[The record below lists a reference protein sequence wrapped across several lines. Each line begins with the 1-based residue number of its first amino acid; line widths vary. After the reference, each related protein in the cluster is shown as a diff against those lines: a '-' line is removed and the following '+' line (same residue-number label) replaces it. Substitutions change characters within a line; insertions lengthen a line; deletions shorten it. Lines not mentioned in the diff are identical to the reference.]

1 MVSSATM
8 DGRVCLI
15 TGANS
20 GIGKETALGL
30 ARMGA
35 TIIMVSRNT
44 EKGEA
49 ALTEIRHH
57 SGSDRVA
64 LLVADL
70 ASLDSV
76 RRLAQDFRD
85 QHQELHVLINN
96 AGALN
101 SQRALSVDGYELT
114 FAVNHLAHFLL
125 TTLLLDLLKASSPS
139 RIINVSSG
147 AHTRAEIDFD
157 DLNAEAK
164 YSGMSA
170 YGQSKLANVMF
181 TYELAR
187 RLEGTTV
194 TANAL
199 HPGVVKTG
207 FGRNSGGAIGLL
219 FKVFQTVASP
229 FLLSASQGAETSM
242 YLASSSEVDS
252 VTGKYFVKK
261 EPVQSSEASED
272 VAVAQRLWRVSE
284 ELVGKTLL
292 RPLRVVHATS

>member
-1 MVSSATM
+1 MVSSASI

-15 TGANS
+15 TGATN
-20 GIGKETALGL
+20 GIGKETALAL

-35 TIIMVSRNT
+35 TIIMVARNA

-49 ALTEIRHH
+49 ALADVRQR
-57 SGSDRVA
+57 SANDRVT

-70 ASLDSV
+70 ASLSSV

-96 AGALN
+96 AGAFN
-101 SQRALSVDGYELT
+101 SQRALSDDGYELT

-125 TTLLLDLLKASSPS
+125 TTLLLDLLKASAPS

-147 AHTRAEIDFD
+147 AHTRAEINFD
-157 DLNAEAK
+157 DLSAEAK
-164 YSGMSA
+164 YGGMSA
-170 YGQSKLANVMF
+170 YGQSKLANVLF

-187 RLEGTTV
+187 QLAGTGV

-207 FGRNSGGAIGLL
+207 FGRNNGGATGLVVKA
-219 FKVFQTVASP
+219 FHAVAGP
-229 FLLSASQGAETSM
+229 FLLSAGQGAETSI

-252 VTGKYFVKK
+252 VSGKYFVKK
-261 EPVQSSEASED
+261 EPVRSSEASED
-272 VAVAQRLWRVSE
+272 VAVAQKLWQVSE
-284 ELVGKTLL
+284 ELVG
-292 RPLRVVHATS
+292 

>member
-1 MVSSATM
+1 MVSNTSM

-15 TGANS
+15 TGANN
-20 GIGKETALGL
+20 GIGKETALAL

-35 TIIMVSRNT
+35 TITMVSRNAD
-44 EKGEA
+44 KGEA
-49 ALTEIRHH
+49 ALVDIRQR
-57 SGSDRVA
+57 SGNDRVT

-70 ASLDSV
+70 ASLKSV
-76 RRLAQDFRD
+76 RQLAQDFRN

-96 AGALN
+96 AGAFN

-125 TTLLLDLLKASSPS
+125 TTLLLDLLKASAPS

-147 AHTRAEIDFD
+147 AHTRAEMNFD

-164 YSGMSA
+164 YGGMSA
-170 YGQSKLANVMF
+170 YGQSKLANVLF

-187 RLEGTTV
+187 QLAGTGV

-207 FGRNSGGAIGLL
+207 FGRNNGGAIGLL
-219 FKVFQTVASP
+219 FKVFQTVAGP
-229 FLLSASQGAETSM
+229 FLLSASQGAETSIF
-242 YLASSSEVDS
+242 LASSSEVDS
-252 VTGKYFVKK
+252 VSGKYFVKK

-272 VAVAQRLWRVSE
+272 VAGAQKLWRVSE
-284 ELVGKTLL
+284 QLVG
-292 RPLRVVHATS
+292 

>member
-20 GIGKETALGL
+20 GIGKETAFGL
-30 ARMGA
+30 ADMGA
-35 TIIMVSRNT
+35 TIVMVSRNA

-49 ALTEIRHH
+49 VLAEIRQR
-57 SGSDRVA
+57 SGNDHVT

-76 RRLAQDFRD
+76 RGLAQDFRD

-147 AHTRAEIDFD
+147 SHTRAEINFD

-164 YSGMSA
+164 YGGMSA
-170 YGQSKLANVMF
+170 YGQSKLANVLF

-187 RLEGTTV
+187 QLEGTGV

-207 FGRNSGGAIGLL
+207 FGRNNGGAIGLL

-229 FLLSASQGAETSM
+229 LLLSASQGAETSIF
-242 YLASSSEVDS
+242 LASSSEVDS
-252 VTGKYFVKK
+252 VSGKYFVKK

-272 VAVAQRLWRVSE
+272 VAVAQKLWRVSE
-284 ELVGKTLL
+284 QLVG
-292 RPLRVVHATS
+292 

>member
-15 TGANS
+15 TGANN
-20 GIGKETALGL
+20 GIGRETALGL

-35 TIIMVSRNT
+35 TVIMVSRDAA
-44 EKGEA
+44 KGEA
-49 ALTEIRHH
+49 ALAEVRQQ
-57 SGSDRVA
+57 SGNDRVT
-64 LLVADL
+64 LLIADL
-70 ASLDSV
+70 ASLKSV
-76 RRLAQDFRD
+76 RQLAEDFRG

-125 TTLLLDLLKASSPS
+125 TTLLLDLIKASSPS
-139 RIINVSSG
+139 RVINVSSG
-147 AHTRAEIDFD
+147 AHTRAEINFD

-164 YSGMSA
+164 YGGMSA
-170 YGQSKLANVMF
+170 YGQSKLANVLF

-187 RLEGTTV
+187 RLEGTGV

-207 FGRNSGGAIGLL
+207 FGRNNGGAIGLI
-219 FKVFQTVASP
+219 FKVFHIVASP
-229 FLLSASQGAETSM
+229 ILLSPGKGAETSV
-242 YLASSSEVDS
+242 YLASSSDVDS

-261 EPVQSSEASED
+261 EQVQSSKASND
-272 VAVAQRLWRVSE
+272 AAVAQKLWRVSE
-284 ELVGKTLL
+284 ELVG
-292 RPLRVVHATS
+292 

>member
-1 MVSSATM
+1 MVSNTSM

-15 TGANS
+15 TGANN
-20 GIGKETALGL
+20 GIGKETALAL

-35 TIIMVSRNT
+35 TITMVSRNAD
-44 EKGEA
+44 KGEA
-49 ALTEIRHH
+49 ALVDIRQR
-57 SGSDRVA
+57 SGNDRVT

-70 ASLDSV
+70 ASLKSV
-76 RRLAQDFRD
+76 RQLAQDFRN

-96 AGALN
+96 AGAFN

-125 TTLLLDLLKASSPS
+125 TTLLLDLLKASAPS

-147 AHTRAEIDFD
+147 AHTRAEMNFD

-164 YSGMSA
+164 YGGMSA
-170 YGQSKLANVMF
+170 YGQSKLANVLF

-187 RLEGTTV
+187 QLDGTGV

-207 FGRNSGGAIGLL
+207 FGRNNGGAIGLV
-219 FKVFQTVASP
+219 FKAFHTVAGP
-229 FLLSASQGAETSM
+229 FLLSAGQGAETSV
-242 YLASSSEVDS
+242 YLSSSSEVDS
-252 VTGKYFVKK
+252 VSGKYFVKK
-261 EPVQSSEASED
+261 EPVRSSEASDD
-272 VAVAQRLWRVSE
+272 VAVAQKLWQVSE
-284 ELVGKTLL
+284 ELVG
-292 RPLRVVHATS
+292 

>member
-1 MVSSATM
+1 MVSSASM
-8 DGRVCLI
+8 NRRVCLI

-20 GIGKETALGL
+20 SIGKETALAL

-35 TIIMVSRNT
+35 TIIMVSRNA

-49 ALTEIRHH
+49 ALTEIRQRTGNDH
-57 SGSDRVA
+57 VT

-70 ASLDSV
+70 ASLNSV

-96 AGALN
+96 AGLFN
-101 SQRALSVDGYELT
+101 SRRILTADGDELT

-125 TTLLLDLLKASSPS
+125 TTLLLDLLKASAPS

-147 AHTRAEIDFD
+147 AHSGAKINFD

-170 YGQSKLANVMF
+170 YGQSKLANVLF

-187 RLEGTTV
+187 RLEGTGVTV
-194 TANAL
+194 NAL

-207 FGRNSGGAIGLL
+207 FGRNSGGATGL
-219 FKVFQTVASP
+219 FFRAFQTVASP
-229 FLLSASQGAETSM
+229 FLLSADRGAETSI

-252 VTGKYFVKK
+252 VSGKYFVKK
-261 EPVQSSEASED
+261 EPVQSSEASD
-272 VAVAQRLWRVSE
+272 DIAVAQKLWRVSE
-284 ELVGKTLL
+284 KLVG
-292 RPLRVVHATS
+292 

>member
-1 MVSSATM
+1 MVSSASM

-35 TIIMVSRNT
+35 TIIMVSRNA

-49 ALTEIRHH
+49 ALTEIRQR
-57 SGSDRVA
+57 SGNDHVT

-70 ASLDSV
+70 ASLEAV

-85 QHQELHVLINN
+85 QHQELHVLVNN
-96 AGALN
+96 AGGFIG
-101 SQRALSVDGYELT
+101 QRVLSDDGYELT

-125 TTLLLDLLKASSPS
+125 TTLLLDLLKASAPS

-147 AHTRAEIDFD
+147 SHTRAEINFD

-164 YSGMSA
+164 YSSITA
-170 YGQSKLANVMF
+170 YGQSKLANVLF

-187 RLEGTTV
+187 QLEGTGV

-207 FGRNSGGAIGLL
+207 FGRNNGGAIGLF
-219 FKVFQTVASP
+219 FKVFHTVASP
-229 FLLSASQGAETSM
+229 FLLSAGQGAETSI
-242 YLASSSEVDS
+242 YLASSSEVGS
-252 VTGKYFVKK
+252 VSGKYFVKK

-272 VAVAQRLWRVSE
+272 VAVAQKLWRVSE
-284 ELVGKTLL
+284 ELVG
-292 RPLRVVHATS
+292 